1 MMRNFGI
8 FTSAIMAG
16 ICISIGCIAF
26 LTVGG
31 LYGAILFSFGLLSV
45 VHYRLKL
52 YTGTVGFM
60 RLFPV
65 CHKDIIQHSDN
76 TRIYPSYKDTWT
88 TLLLVILGNIAG
100 CILTAF
106 AASWS
111 SFAISSEAIVLSR
124 LSLPWWSVIVR
135 AAFCGFIMTT
145 AVKFGREEKWLP
157 LLFGVPLFIMCGF
170 LHSIAD
176 SFYYAFSGIL
186 TLKAA
191 TWLGLT
197 YVGNYIGCS
206 LYKLFTKNDAA

>member
-1 MMRNFGI
+1 MMKFRI

-16 ICISIGCIAF
+16 LCISIGCIAF

-31 LYGAILFSFGLLSV
+31 LYGAILFSFGLLTV
-45 VHYRLKL
+45 VHYKLKL

-60 RLFPV
+60 RLFPT
-65 CHKDIIQHSDN
+65 CHKDIISHSEN
-76 TRIYPSYKDTWT
+76 TRVYPSYKDTW
-88 TLLLVILGNIAG
+88 LVLALVILGNIVG
-100 CILTAF
+100 CLLTAIF
-106 AASWS
+106 ATAST
-111 SFAISSEAIVLSR
+111 FAISSEALVLSR

-191 TWLGLT
+191 AWLGLT

-206 LYKLFTKNDAA
+206 LYKLFTKNDAT